1 MTWTIPRTIPLRT
14 LPTTPQTILFMLRV
28 HVLLL
33 KIAMLYLLL
42 LQAALL
48 PQTHLLQHKSLLVPP
63 EVVRVEL
70 QVDCPVCPDFLPLV
84 LLTLTEVVRAELQVN
99 RPVCPDFLSLMLP
112 LVQTLSLEAHV
123 LLLLLETLLGA
134 SLGPLRLLDVAVQVV
149 FAV

>member
-14 LPTTPQTILFMLRV
+14 PPTTPQTILFMLRV

-33 KIAMLYLLL
+33 KITMLYLLL
-42 LQAALL
+42 LQQAALL

-84 LLTLTEVVRAELQVN
+84 LLVPPGVVRAKLQAN
-99 RPVCPDFLSLMLP
+99 RPVCPDFLSLTLP
-112 LVQTLSLEAHV
+112 LVRTLSLEANV

-134 SLGPLRLLDVAVQVV
+134 SLGPLRLLDVAV
-149 FAV
+149 